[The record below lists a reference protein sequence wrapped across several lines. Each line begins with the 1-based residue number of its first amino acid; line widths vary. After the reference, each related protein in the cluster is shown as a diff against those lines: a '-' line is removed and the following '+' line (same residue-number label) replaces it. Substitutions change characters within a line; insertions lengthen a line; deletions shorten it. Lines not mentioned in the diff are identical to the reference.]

1 MSHSTREAAVEYR
14 AAVIEAA
21 LKYRAIAHNRPVNQ
35 TLEEHR
41 LNDARV
47 GMAEIRLEGALL
59 KAGLMKPEDAI
70 ETIAISTGEIVV
82 ELEDRFI
89 EVPL

>member
-1 MSHSTREAAVEYR
+1 MSHSTREAALEYR
-14 AAVIEAA
+14 AAVVEAA
-21 LKYRAIAHNRPVNQ
+21 LKYRAIAHNRPYGQ
-35 TLEEHR
+35 TIEEHR
-41 LNDARV
+41 SNDERV

-70 ETIAISTGEIVV
+70 ETILIDADKIVV

-89 EVPL
+89 NVPT

>member
-1 MSHSTREAAVEYR
+1 MSHSTREAALEYR
-14 AAVIEAA
+14 AAVVKAA
-21 LKYRAIAHNRPVNQ
+21 LKYRAVVHNRPHGQ

-41 LNDARV
+41 SNDERV
-47 GMAEIRLEGALL
+47 GMTEIRLEGALL

-70 ETIAISTGEIVV
+70 ETITIGAGEIVV